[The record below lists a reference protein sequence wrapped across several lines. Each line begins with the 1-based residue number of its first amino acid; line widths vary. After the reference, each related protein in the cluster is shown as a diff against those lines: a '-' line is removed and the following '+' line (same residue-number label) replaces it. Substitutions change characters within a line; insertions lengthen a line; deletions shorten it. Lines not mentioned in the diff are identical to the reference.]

1 MLPRTS
7 PALVATLMA
16 QLSSTSRAA
25 KYQRC
30 SHNLFI
36 WKQLPLPSPDMLEL
50 HLPFI
55 TSRVIELVYTAY
67 DTTPLARDL
76 GDAGPPDVDV
86 TAA

>member
-1 MLPRTS
+1 
-7 PALVATLMA
+7 
-16 QLSSTSRAA
+16 
-25 KYQRC
+25 
-30 SHNLFI
+30 
-36 WKQLPLPSPDMLEL
+36 MLEL